1 MMGVDKGAKPPYL
14 LVSRPYQNII
24 CSKMERKPKKT
35 KKEAKEFNDVN
46 CPIHGSLSTR
56 GAVLEGVV
64 ASDKMNKTVIVQ
76 SDYKIR
82 LKKYERYRSSKSRI
96 PAHNPPCIDAKV
108 GDRVRIRE
116 CRKLSK
122 TVSFV
127 VTDKLD

>member
-1 MMGVDKGAKPPYL
+1 MEKKP
-14 LVSRPYQNII
+14 
-24 CSKMERKPKKT
+24 EKKAAG
-35 KKEAKEFNDVN
+35 KEAKECNDVN

-64 ASDKMNKTVIVQ
+64 ASDKMNKTVIIQ
-76 SDYKIR
+76 KDYKIR

-96 PAHNPPCIDAKV
+96 PAHNPPCINARV

-116 CRKLSK
+116 CRKLSR

-127 VTDKLD
+127 VTEKLD